1 MAIFK
6 TKLEQQL
13 AEFDEEQRLYEV
25 ASNEFSDGQSNP
37 ELRAKVI
44 AEAHGNEDFAK
55 VSYIE
60 MRVEMLRKEKSE
72 LPEQA
77 TDVDA
82 IANVDDGVA
91 EEPLPAIA
99 EPQKQEKSPGTGL
112 TAKTLGGYA
121 STLLGVVLISVAL
134 LYLSV
139 GGTQT
144 GVSIFLVGV
153 VILILGL
160 IVLKPFRKLT

>member
-37 ELRAKVI
+37 ELRAKVL

-60 MRVEMLRKEKSE
+60 MRVEMLRKEQKE

-77 TDVDA
+77 TDVDG
-82 IANVDDGVA
+82 IANVDDEVA
-91 EEPLPAIA
+91 KEPLPTLA
-99 EPQKQEKSPGTGL
+99 EPQTQEKSPRTGL

-121 STLLGVVLISVAL
+121 STLLGIILISVAL

-139 GGTQT
+139 GGIQT
-144 GVSIFLVGV
+144 GVSVLLVGV
-153 VILILGL
+153 IILILGL
-160 IVLKPFRKLT
+160 IVLKPFRKQT